1 MNSNRRAPSLI
12 RRLWPLPVFG
22 GVLGVCVWAVVE
34 IAYRPGVE
42 RLSLWLLLSLILV
55 AVAWLV
61 ARERT
66 ADLETF
72 EPSLLETPLRLARDT
87 EVFERYR
94 EFSRSLLSISWQN
107 DPIYREVALQRL
119 AEMAGELHSVAH
131 GEVNFEGTETWRI
144 VYEKLLRSPGLFQY
158 RSVSRMTTDSYWQD
172 EPGRRS
178 LKVNIELHQKEQ
190 ISVERIVIVKDSDW
204 LSDAVLP
211 SEKIRQWIHQQHV
224 VGIWI
229 ALVRES
235 QLANE
240 PELLTDFG
248 IYGGRA
254 VGTQQVDALGRTTS
268 FRLQFGFSSVEQ
280 AEARWKRLEVYA
292 TSYGDLLDHLPL
304 DG

>member
-1 MNSNRRAPSLI
+1 MMSRTAKSPRKIWNWL
-12 RRLWPLPVFG
+12 LPA
-22 GVLGVCVWAVVE
+22 LGLGLGLA
-34 IAYRPGVE
+34 
-42 RLSLWLLLSLILV
+42 LWLVSFFSRSADLSELLHFVLLSLVLASVWSLLI
-55 AVAWLV
+55 
-61 ARERT
+61 RMRTER
-66 ADLETF
+66 DSDV

-94 EFSRSLLSISWQN
+94 EISRSLLSISWQN
-107 DPIYREVALQRL
+107 DPIYREVGLERL
-119 AEMAGELHSVAH
+119 AEIATELNSVAH
-131 GEVNFEGTETWRI
+131 GEVSFEGTETWRI

-158 RSVSRMTTDSYWQD
+158 RSVSRMNTDSYWQD

-235 QLANE
+235 QLTNE

-248 IYGGRA
+248 IYGSRA
-254 VGTQQVDALGRTTS
+254 VGTQQVDSLGRTTS
-268 FRLQFGFSSVEQ
+268 FRLQFGFSAVEA
-280 AEARWKRLEVYA
+280 AESRWKRLEVYA

-304 DG
+304 NS

>member
-1 MNSNRRAPSLI
+1 MKQNPKSPALFWSPWLI
-12 RRLWPLPVFG
+12 PIG
-22 GVLGVCVWAVVE
+22 GIVSG
-34 IAYRPGVE
+34 IA
-42 RLSLWLLLSLILV
+42 LWLIATVLESQGVGQLVLWVMLALILACV
-55 AVAWLV
+55 AAILV
-61 ARERT
+61 HTRQREMES
-66 ADLETF
+66 A

-87 EVFERYR
+87 EVFEHYR

-119 AEMAGELHSVAH
+119 AEMAAELHSVAH
-131 GEVNFEGTETWRI
+131 GEVTFEGTETWRI

-158 RSVSRMTTDSYWQD
+158 RSVSRMNTDSYWQD